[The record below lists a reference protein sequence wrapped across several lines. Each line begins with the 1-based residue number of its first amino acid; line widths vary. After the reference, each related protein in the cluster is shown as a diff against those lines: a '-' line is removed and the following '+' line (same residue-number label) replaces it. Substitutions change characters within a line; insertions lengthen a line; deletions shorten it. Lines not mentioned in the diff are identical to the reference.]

1 MYEWVTGNA
10 HTNVVRIYPNN
21 LTLNTSAAIHFSE
34 FRYVTI
40 GIDRDFKRIAIKPIP
55 KRDID
60 LKLVPLEHLHR
71 VSIGNGYGKISNKM
85 VCDEIASLLEVPLD
99 GQKFLAKFD
108 KKQQQL
114 IVDLN
119 QPLG

>member
-21 LTLNTSAAIHFSE
+21 LTLNTSAAIHFNE

-40 GIDRDFKRIAIKPIP
+40 GIDRDSRKIAIKPIA

-60 LKLVPLEHLHR
+60 LKLVPIEHLHR
-71 VSIGNGYGKISNKM
+71 VSIGNGYGRISNKM
-85 VCDEIASLLEVPLD
+85 VCDEIASLLKSPLE
-99 GQKFLAKFD
+99 GQKFLAQFD

>member
-21 LTLNTSAAIHFSE
+21 ITLNTAASIHFNDY
-34 FRYVTI
+34 RYVTI
-40 GIDRDFKRIAIKPIP
+40 GIDRDSKKIAIKPIP
-55 KRDID
+55 KREID
-60 LKLVPLEHLHR
+60 LKLVPMEHLHR
-71 VSIGNGYGKISNKM
+71 VSIGKGYGRISNKM
-85 VCDEIASLLEVPLD
+85 VCDEIASLLDETLD
-99 GQKFLAKFD
+99 GQKFLAQYSNKE
-108 KKQQQL
+108 QQL